1 MEEVFKIG
9 IIDDDPTKITQII
22 IKLMEGFGKA
32 TSEKQEKYSMYQ
44 FEPIELEIKNEFDD
58 MIQQVIEAK
67 LDCVLVDYKLSSYQN
82 VDYSGVDFAKALGK
96 ALFDFPIFILTS
108 YEDDLFLNEIFN
120 AYQVFDFARYLNE
133 ESERI
138 ELNYKIIEQIL
149 KTTKQKQKWE
159 REIIKLLPLAGTSQ
173 EIDSKLLELDAKLE
187 KSMNGLNAVPDKLKR
202 DLDSNKLT
210 ELLNKI
216 DSILEKE

>member
-1 MEEVFKIG
+1 MEKVFNIG
-9 IIDDDPTKITQII
+9 IIDDDSSKVTQIMV
-22 IKLMEGFGKA
+22 KLFEGFGKA
-32 TSEKQEKYSMYQ
+32 TSEKQEKYSMYK
-44 FEPIELEIKNEFDD
+44 FFPIELEIKDELDE
-58 MIQQVIEAK
+58 MIQQVLEEK
-67 LDCVLVDYKLSSYQN
+67 LDCVLVDYKLSSYKN
-82 VDYSGVDFAKALGK
+82 VGYSGVEFAKILGE

-120 AYQVFDFARYLNE
+120 AYQVFDFGRYLNE

-149 KTTKQKQKWE
+149 KTKKQKQKWE
-159 REIIKLLPLAGTSQ
+159 EEIKKLLPLAGQSQ
-173 EIDSKLLELDAKLE
+173 EIDSQLLDLDAKLE
-187 KSMNGLNAVPDKLKR
+187 KSINGKNAIPDKIKK

-216 DSILEKE
+216 DDILGKE

>member
-1 MEEVFKIG
+1 MEQIFKIG
-9 IIDDDPTKITQII
+9 IIDDDSSKVTQIMV
-22 IKLMEGFGKA
+22 KLLEGFGKA
-32 TSEKQEKYSMYQ
+32 TSEKQEKYSMYK
-44 FEPIELEIKNEFDD
+44 FFPIELEIKDELDE
-58 MIQQVIEAK
+58 MIQQVLEEK
-67 LDCVLVDYKLSSYQN
+67 LDCVLVDYKLSSYKN
-82 VDYSGVDFAKALGK
+82 VGYSGVEFAKSLGEV
-96 ALFDFPIFILTS
+96 LFDFPIFILTS

-120 AYQVFDFARYLNE
+120 AYQVFDFGRYLNE

-159 REIIKLLPLAGTSQ
+159 EEIKKLLPLAGQSQ
-173 EIDSKLLELDAKLE
+173 EIDSQLLDLDAKLE
-187 KSMNGLNAVPDKLKR
+187 KSINGKNAIPDKIKK

-216 DSILEKE
+216 DDILGKE